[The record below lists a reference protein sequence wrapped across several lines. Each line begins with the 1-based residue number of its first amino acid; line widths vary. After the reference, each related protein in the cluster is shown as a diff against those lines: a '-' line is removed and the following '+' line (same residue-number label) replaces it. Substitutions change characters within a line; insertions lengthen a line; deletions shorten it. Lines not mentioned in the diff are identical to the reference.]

1 MDRELNSVEL
11 PSGLKAKIVTYFTH
25 GEEGIINNAKWSG
38 AVVKNQDDNIVIENV
53 PVNQND
59 LTQNAIVVQGTK
71 EIDGKSVDE
80 KVINDLR
87 EDDFKFLLGKLLKAR
102 EPKKKGK

>member
-1 MDRELNSVEL
+1 
-11 PSGLKAKIVTYFTH
+11 
-25 GEEGIINNAKWSG
+25 
-38 AVVKNQDDNIVIENV
+38 
-53 PVNQND
+53 
-59 LTQNAIVVQGTK
+59 VVQGTK